1 MLFCLFTLC
10 TAPSLKKR
18 ARVTCRDGTIYGKN
32 STFGYF
38 DGAKAITGES
48 IKLRYPTPIMASVD
62 NHQTTNF
69 ISVFYF
75 YLSGHEL
82 ITTAD
87 WANLGRTLTD

>member
-1 MLFCLFTLC
+1 
-10 TAPSLKKR
+10 
-18 ARVTCRDGTIYGKN
+18 
-32 STFGYF
+32 
-38 DGAKAITGES
+38 
-48 IKLRYPTPIMASVD
+48 MASVD
-62 NHQTTNF
+62 NHAQTTNF

>member
-1 MLFCLFTLC
+1 MNRLSVSLSLCLFT
-10 TAPSLKKR
+10 
-18 ARVTCRDGTIYGKN
+18 
-32 STFGYF
+32 GY
-38 DGAKAITGES
+38 GES

-87 WANLGRTLTD
+87 WANLGCTLTE